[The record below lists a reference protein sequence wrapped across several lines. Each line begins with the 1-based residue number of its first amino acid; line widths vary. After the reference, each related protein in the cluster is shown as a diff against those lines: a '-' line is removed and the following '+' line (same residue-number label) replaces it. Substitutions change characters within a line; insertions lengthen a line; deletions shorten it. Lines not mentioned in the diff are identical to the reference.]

1 MTPNPVYFINLLNKN
16 RRFLMNI
23 NMRNI
28 LKFFVEYIWEATE
41 EAANGNLRKKSPQT
55 IVVDASEVC
64 GKLLLWMAPFFC
76 LSSIKLHSLPTWQ
89 NWIRMAKLTS
99 TKKSPQ
105 KSVAN
110 YCCWIWLRRALR
122 SLLSWME
129 LSFCLFS
136 LQLNSVQIQLQEAS
150 MAKCWSTVFLFSK
163 SIGNL
168 TQIWQKDRESCK
180 LDIWRDQVVV

>member
-1 MTPNPVYFINLLNKN
+1 
-16 RRFLMNI
+16 MNI

-28 LKFFVEYIWEATE
+28 LKNFVEYIWEATE

-105 KSVAN
+105 KSVVVDGTLLLPLLSS
-110 YCCWIWLRRALR
+110 IKLR
-122 SLLSWME
+122 SNSAARGQHGKVLVNCILVFKINWKSHPDLTEGQRIMQTWYLARPGGRVKFCQMSVRSREHFYEVHIKMLS
-129 LSFCLFS
+129 
-136 LQLNSVQIQLQEAS
+136 APY
-150 MAKCWSTVFLFSK
+150 
-163 SIGNL
+163 
-168 TQIWQKDRESCK
+168 
-180 LDIWRDQVVV
+180 